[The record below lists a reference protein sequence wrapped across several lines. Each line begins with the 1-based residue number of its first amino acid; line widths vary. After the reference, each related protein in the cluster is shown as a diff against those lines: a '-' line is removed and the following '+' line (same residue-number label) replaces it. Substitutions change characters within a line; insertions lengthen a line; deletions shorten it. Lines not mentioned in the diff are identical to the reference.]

1 MPLTNTQYDEIMRT
15 YEKRQLDRQQLID
28 ERKKELARL
37 DPEFTKIDSRIA
49 RSSVATAKQLLSG
62 DTSAQEH
69 LHKKIQHLRQQR
81 TDLLNEYGYPEN
93 YLQPAYTCPDCQDTG
108 YINNQR
114 CHCLKQASID
124 LVYTQSNLRNIL
136 QTENFSNFSF
146 DYYSDSKDMI
156 DPATQYTPLE
166 AAQNAVAQCRNFI
179 RSFEKPD
186 DFQNLLIFG
195 DTGIGKTFLYNCV
208 AKELLDTGH
217 SVIYFSAHQ
226 LFELLTDQQFGRT
239 SQFSAADY
247 RNIFDC
253 DLLIIDDLGTEAI
266 NTMTTSQ
273 FFVCLN
279 ERILNHKSTLIST
292 NLELTE
298 LATYYS
304 ERIFSRIFNNF
315 TVLHLF
321 GNDIRIQKK
330 LNEN

>member
-1 MPLTNTQYDEIMRT
+1 MALNNSQYDAIMRT
-15 YEKRQLDRQQLID
+15 YETRQLDRQQLID
-28 ERKKELARL
+28 KRKKELARL

-49 RSSVATAKQLLSG
+49 KSSVATAKQLLSG
-62 DTSAQEH
+62 DTSAREH

-81 TDLLNEYGYPEN
+81 TDLLKEYGYPEN

-166 AAQNAVAQCRNFI
+166 AAQNSVAQCQEFI
-179 RSFEKPD
+179 RTFDNPD
-186 DFQNLLIFG
+186 FFMNLLISG
-195 DTGIGKTFLYNCV
+195 KTGIGKTFLSNCV
-208 AKELLDTGH
+208 AKELLDCGH
-217 SVIYFSAHQ
+217 SVIYFSAHH

>member
-1 MPLTNTQYDEIMRT
+1 MN
-15 YEKRQLDRQQLID
+15 
-28 ERKKELARL
+28 
-37 DPEFTKIDSRIA
+37 PEFTKIDSRIA

-81 TDLLNEYGYPEN
+81 TDLLKEYGYPEN

-146 DYYSDSKDMI
+146 DYYSDSKNMI

-195 DTGIGKTFLYNCV
+195 DTGIGKTFLSNCV

>member
-28 ERKKELARL
+28 ERKKELALL

-62 DTSAQEH
+62 DASAQEH

-81 TDLLNEYGYPEN
+81 TDLLKEYGYPED

-146 DYYSDSKDMI
+146 DYYSDSKDMV

-179 RSFEKPD
+179 RSFENPD

-195 DTGIGKTFLYNCV
+195 DTGIGKTFLSNCV

-226 LFELLTDQQFGRT
+226 LFELLTDQKFGRT

>member
-28 ERKKELARL
+28 ERKKELARI

-81 TDLLNEYGYPEN
+81 TDLLKEYGYPEN

-146 DYYSDSKDMI
+146 DYYSDSKNMI

-195 DTGIGKTFLYNCV
+195 DTGIGKTFLSNCV
-208 AKELLDTGH
+208 AKELLDTGN

-239 SQFSAADY
+239 SQFSVADD

>member
-69 LHKKIQHLRQQR
+69 LPKKIQHLRQQR
-81 TDLLNEYGYPEN
+81 TDLLKEYGYPEN
-93 YLQPAYTCPDCQDTG
+93 YLHPAYTCPVCQDTG
-108 YINNQR
+108 YITNHR

-124 LVYTQSNLRNIL
+124 LVYPPSNLRNIL
-136 QTENFSNFSF
+136 QTANFSNFSF

-195 DTGIGKTFLYNCV
+195 DTGIGKTFLSNCV
-208 AKELLDTGH
+208 AKKLLDTGH

>member
-93 YLQPAYTCPDCQDTG
+93 YLQPAYTCPDCQG
-108 YINNQR
+108 

-195 DTGIGKTFLYNCV
+195 DTGIGKTFLSNCV

>member
-81 TDLLNEYGYPEN
+81 TDLLKEYGYSEN

-124 LVYTQSNLRNIL
+124 LVYTQSNLRNICRQKIFPIFL
-136 QTENFSNFSF
+136 LILFGF
-146 DYYSDSKDMI
+146 KDMI

-195 DTGIGKTFLYNCV
+195 DTGIGKTFLSNCV

>member
-28 ERKKELARL
+28 ERKKELARI

-81 TDLLNEYGYPEN
+81 TDLLKEYGYPEN

-146 DYYSDSKDMI
+146 DYYSVSKDMI
-156 DPATQYTPLE
+156 DPATQDTPLE
-166 AAQNAVAQCRNFI
+166 AAQIAVAQCRNFI

-195 DTGIGKTFLYNCV
+195 DTGIGKTFLSNCV

>member
-49 RSSVATAKQLLSG
+49 RSSVTTAKQLLSG

-69 LHKKIQHLRQQR
+69 LHKKIQHLRQQW

-93 YLQPAYTCPDCQDTG
+93 YLQPAYACPDCQDTG

-195 DTGIGKTFLYNCV
+195 DTGIGKTFLSNCV

>member
-28 ERKKELARL
+28 ARKKELAQL
-37 DPEFTKIDSRIA
+37 DPEFTRIDSCIA
-49 RSSVATAKQLLSG
+49 MSSVATAKQLLSG
-62 DTSAQEH
+62 DTSAQEQ
-69 LHKKIQHLRQQR
+69 LHEKLQQLRCQR
-81 TDLLNEYGYPEN
+81 TDLLKKYGYPEN
-93 YLQPAYTCPDCQDTG
+93 YLQPEYICPDCQDTG

-124 LVYTQSNLRNIL
+124 LVYTQSNLRDIL
-136 QTENFSNFSF
+136 QTENFSNFSYA
-146 DYYSDSKDMI
+146 YYSDAKDMI
-156 DPATQYTPLE
+156 DPATQYTPME
-166 AAQNAVAQCRNFI
+166 AVQNAVAQCWNFI
-179 RSFEKPD
+179 HTFEDPD
-186 DFQNLLIFG
+186 AFENLLISG
-195 DTGIGKTFLYNCV
+195 NTGIGKTFLSNCV
-208 AKELLDTGH
+208 AKELLDRGH

-266 NTMTTSQ
+266 NSMTTSQ

-279 ERILNHKSTLIST
+279 ERILNRKSTLIST
-292 NLELTE
+292 NLELME
-298 LATYYS
+298 LATCYS

-321 GNDIRIQKK
+321 GDDIRIKKK

>member
-1 MPLTNTQYDEIMRT
+1 M
-15 YEKRQLDRQQLID
+15 
-28 ERKKELARL
+28 
-37 DPEFTKIDSRIA
+37 
-49 RSSVATAKQLLSG
+49 
-62 DTSAQEH
+62 
-69 LHKKIQHLRQQR
+69 
-81 TDLLNEYGYPEN
+81 
-93 YLQPAYTCPDCQDTG
+93 
-108 YINNQR
+108 
-114 CHCLKQASID
+114 
-124 LVYTQSNLRNIL
+124 
-136 QTENFSNFSF
+136 
-146 DYYSDSKDMI
+146 
-156 DPATQYTPLE
+156 
-166 AAQNAVAQCRNFI
+166 
-179 RSFEKPD
+179 
-186 DFQNLLIFG
+186 
-195 DTGIGKTFLYNCV
+195 
-208 AKELLDTGH
+208 DTGH

-273 FFVCLN
+273 FSSCLN
-279 ERILNHKSTLIST
+279 ERSLNHKSTLIST

>member
-1 MPLTNTQYDEIMRT
+1 MPLTNTQYDQIMRT

-49 RSSVATAKQLLSG
+49 RSRVATAKQLLSG
-62 DTSAQEH
+62 GTSAQEH

-93 YLQPAYTCPDCQDTG
+93 YLQPAYACPDCQDTG

-195 DTGIGKTFLYNCV
+195 DTGIGKTFLSNCV

>member
-1 MPLTNTQYDEIMRT
+1 
-15 YEKRQLDRQQLID
+15 
-28 ERKKELARL
+28 
-37 DPEFTKIDSRIA
+37 
-49 RSSVATAKQLLSG
+49 
-62 DTSAQEH
+62 
-69 LHKKIQHLRQQR
+69 
-81 TDLLNEYGYPEN
+81 
-93 YLQPAYTCPDCQDTG
+93 
-108 YINNQR
+108 
-114 CHCLKQASID
+114 
-124 LVYTQSNLRNIL
+124 
-136 QTENFSNFSF
+136 
-146 DYYSDSKDMI
+146 MI

-195 DTGIGKTFLYNCV
+195 DTGIGKTFLSNCV

-273 FFVCLN
+273 F
-279 ERILNHKSTLIST
+279 SS
-292 NLELTE
+292 
-298 LATYYS
+298 A
-304 ERIFSRIFNNF
+304 
-315 TVLHLF
+315 
-321 GNDIRIQKK
+321 
-330 LNEN
+330 

>member
-1 MPLTNTQYDEIMRT
+1 MPLQNFQYDTIMRE
-15 YEKRQLDRQQLID
+15 YSRKQAENRRLLEEHRQEAYDRIPRLREIDSEVASLSAAKARSMISGLDRSLEDLKAAI
-28 ERKKELARL
+28 
-37 DPEFTKIDSRIA
+37 S
-49 RSSVATAKQLLSG
+49 LL
-62 DTSAQEH
+62 AQE
-69 LHKKIQHLRQQR
+69 REA
-81 TDLLNEYGYPEN
+81 LLALNGYPSD
-93 YLQPAYTCPDCQDTG
+93 YLEMHYTCSHCQDTG

-136 QTENFSNFSF
+136 QTENFSYFSF
-146 DYYSDSKDMI
+146 AYYPDSKDMI
-156 DPATQYTPLE
+156 DPETQYTPLE
-166 AAQNAVAQCRNFI
+166 AAHNAVAQCQNFI

-195 DTGIGKTFLYNCV
+195 NTGIGKTFLSNCV
-208 AKELLDTGH
+208 AKELLDQGH

-239 SQFSAADY
+239 SDFSAADY

-266 NTMTTSQ
+266 NSMTTSQ

-279 ERILNHKSTLIST
+279 ERILNQKSTLIST

>member
-28 ERKKELARL
+28 ERKKELARI

-81 TDLLNEYGYPEN
+81 TDLLKEYGYPEN

-156 DPATQYTPLE
+156 DSATQYTSLE
-166 AAQNAVAQCRNFI
+166 AAHNAVAQCRNFI

-195 DTGIGKTFLYNCV
+195 DTGIGKTFLSNCV

>member
-1 MPLTNTQYDEIMRT
+1 MALSNSQYNSIMRD
-15 YEKRQLDRQQLID
+15 YERRRMENRHEQEKRVEEIYQKIPAIKEIDNAVGAKALERARQLLAGDTAARNQL
-28 ERKKELARL
+28 KKE
-37 DPEFTKIDSRIA
+37 IA
-49 RSSVATAKQLLSG
+49 ELGEQRAALLTA
-62 DTSAQEH
+62 
-69 LHKKIQHLRQQR
+69 
-81 TDLLNEYGYPEN
+81 YGYPEN
-93 YLQPAYTCPDCQDTG
+93 YLQPEYTCPDCQDTG

-136 QTENFSNFSF
+136 QTENFSYFSF
-146 DYYSDSKDMI
+146 AYYPDSKDMI

-166 AAQNAVAQCRNFI
+166 AAHNAVAQCQNFI

-195 DTGIGKTFLYNCV
+195 NTGIGKTFLSNCV
-208 AKELLDTGH
+208 AKELLDQGH

-239 SQFSAADY
+239 SDSSAADY

-266 NTMTTSQ
+266 NSMTTSQ

-279 ERILNHKSTLIST
+279 ERILNQKSTLIST

>member
-28 ERKKELARL
+28 ERKKELARI

-81 TDLLNEYGYPEN
+81 TDLLKEYGYPEN

-166 AAQNAVAQCRNFI
+166 SAQYAVAQCRNFI

-186 DFQNLLIFG
+186 EFQNLLIFG
-195 DTGIGKTFLYNCV
+195 DTGIGKTFLSNCV

>member
-28 ERKKELARL
+28 ARKKELALL

-49 RSSVATAKQLLSG
+49 KSSVATARLLLSG

-69 LHKKIQHLRQQR
+69 LHKKLQHLRQQR
-81 TDLLNEYGYPEN
+81 TDLLKEYGYPEN
-93 YLQPAYTCPDCQDTG
+93 YLQPEYTCPDCQDTG

-146 DYYSDSKDMI
+146 AYYPDSKDMI

-166 AAQNAVAQCRNFI
+166 AAHNAVAQCQNFI

-195 DTGIGKTFLYNCV
+195 NTGIGKTFLSNCV
-208 AKELLDTGH
+208 AKELLDQGH

-239 SQFSAADY
+239 SDFSAADY

-266 NTMTTSQ
+266 NSMTTSQ

-279 ERILNHKSTLIST
+279 ERILNQKSTLIST

-330 LNEN
+330 LKEN

>member
-1 MPLTNTQYDEIMRT
+1 MSYYFTTAN
-15 YEKRQLDRQQLID
+15 
-28 ERKKELARL
+28 ARAGAF
-37 DPEFTKIDSRIA
+37 FTKIDSRIA

-81 TDLLNEYGYPEN
+81 TDLLKEYGYPEN

-146 DYYSDSKDMI
+146 DYYSDSKNMI

-195 DTGIGKTFLYNCV
+195 DTGIGKTFLSNCV

>member
-49 RSSVATAKQLLSG
+49 MSSVATARQLLSG

-69 LHKKIQHLRQQR
+69 LHKKIQQLRQQR
-81 TDLLNEYGYPEN
+81 ADLLKQYGYPEN
-93 YLQPAYTCPDCQDTG
+93 YLQPEYTCPDCQDTG

-146 DYYSDSKDMI
+146 AYYSDSKDMI
-156 DPATQYTPLE
+156 DLATQYTPLE
-166 AAQNAVAQCRNFI
+166 AAQNAVAQCQNFI
-179 RSFEKPD
+179 RSFEKPG

-195 DTGIGKTFLYNCV
+195 DTGIGKTFLSNCV
-208 AKELLDTGH
+208 AKELLDRGH

-273 FFVCLN
+273 FFICLN

-298 LATYYS
+298 LAAYYS

>member
-28 ERKKELARL
+28 ECKKELARL
-37 DPEFTKIDSRIA
+37 DPEFTKFDSRIA
-49 RSSVATAKQLLSG
+49 RSSVAAAKPLLSG

-81 TDLLNEYGYPEN
+81 TDLLKEYGYPEN

-195 DTGIGKTFLYNCV
+195 DTGIGKTFLSNCV

>member
-1 MPLTNTQYDEIMRT
+1 MIRN
-15 YEKRQLDRQQLID
+15 
-28 ERKKELARL
+28 
-37 DPEFTKIDSRIA
+37 A

-81 TDLLNEYGYPEN
+81 TDLLKEYGYPEN

-136 QTENFSNFSF
+136 QTENFSNLSF

-195 DTGIGKTFLYNCV
+195 DTGIGKTFLSNCV